1 MTGRRAVW
9 AVAAAVLAAA
19 GAARG
24 AEMPSAVLEPGY
36 LRTVATHLYRWYLD
50 EEDFDLERGAEGEE
64 IVFWVRGLEVERDE
78 GDASE
83 WAEIRMP
90 QLGLGVRVKRP
101 DYTIEEVGLEV
112 KSPHFR
118 IVDTRRLGGWTGP
131 GGGEE
136 GWVRAAQERRG
147 LLEDVRDN
155 MDEETVFPD
164 KALTERLHKACREA
178 MQLNPESREA
188 GDQVIYV
195 APMSPVANEVW
206 VFLDNE
212 NLLMRFSSDDDIEE
226 PALWTWQRLDVDE
239 YEVVR
244 QTVVALDEEP
254 GSNVFLTRD
263 QVGRALFN
271 CVALGKRLI
280 VINPE
285 DPDEP
290 AIIREHLP
298 GVSLVRERNGGGR
311 AAPPGVRF

>member
-1 MTGRRAVW
+1 MTGRRAVL
-9 AVAAAVLAAA
+9 AVAAALAAA

-24 AEMPSAVLEPGY
+24 AEVPAAVLEPGY
-36 LRTVATHLYRWYLD
+36 LREVATHLYRWYLD

-64 IVFWVRGLEVERDE
+64 IVFWARGLEVERDE

-101 DYTIEEVGLEV
+101 DYSIEEVGLEV
-112 KSPHFR
+112 KSSHFR
-118 IVDTRRLGGWTGP
+118 IVDTRRLEGWAGP
-131 GGGEE
+131 GEGEE
-136 GWVRAAQERRG
+136 GWVRAAQG
-147 LLEDVRDN
+147 MKDLLEDVRDS
-155 MDEETVFPD
+155 MDEEIIFPD

-178 MQLNPESREA
+178 MRLNPESREA
-188 GDQVIYV
+188 GDQVIHI

-206 VFLDNE
+206 VFVENE

-226 PALWTWQRLDVDE
+226 PALWEWQRLDVDE
-239 YEVVR
+239 FHVLR
-244 QTVVALDEEP
+244 QTLVALDEEP

-285 DPDEP
+285 DPDAP

-298 GVSLVRERNGGGR
+298 GVSMVRERNGGGR